1 MKHITLSLILAAG
14 SLASFGQDEST
25 PLEKANISGLSF
37 RSIGPAMTSGRIAD
51 LAINPNNPDEYYVA
65 AASGGVWKTSN
76 HGITYRPIFDGQG
89 SYSIGCITID
99 PNNSDV
105 LWVGTGENNNQRS
118 VAYGDGLYK
127 SEDGG
132 RSWNKVGLENSEHIG
147 MIAVDPRNSDVVY
160 VAAYGPVWSAG
171 GDRGLYKTEDGG
183 ETWTKILE
191 ISEHTGVNEVHLD
204 PRNPDVI
211 YATAHQRRRHVWTYI
226 SGGPESAIYKSTNGG
241 ADFEKL
247 GGGLPSGDVGRIGM
261 DISPVDP
268 DVLYACIEGH
278 GFYRSS
284 NRGASWNKM
293 SGHATSGN
301 YYVEIFASPHDV
313 NTVYSM
319 DTYAQYTTD
328 GGATFKAVGEP
339 GKHVDNHAMWIDPNN
354 ASHFLMGC
362 DGGLYETWDNASTWH
377 FKPNLPITQFYRV
390 AVDYNTPFYNV
401 YGGTQDNFSLGGPS
415 QTINQRGIVNSD
427 WFVTN
432 TGDGFES
439 QVDPYDPNTIYA
451 QAQYGWLVRFDKV
464 SGEALP
470 IKPDVGP
477 DEEPLRWN
485 WDAPLIISP
494 HDNHTLYFAANR
506 IFKSTNRGNSWEL
519 ISPDLTQQIDRNTLP
534 VMGKVWS
541 VDAIAKNQSTTIYGN
556 IVALSESPVTPGL
569 IYAGTDDGLIQVTDN
584 DGQNWTRYNTFPGVP
599 ANTYV
604 NDIKPSL
611 HNDQVV
617 YAAFNNH
624 KNGDFKPY
632 VYRSSD
638 RGKTWTNI
646 GAGLPKRGSVYSIAE
661 DHENPDLLFVGTEF
675 GIYFTRDGGQHWI
688 QLKAGLP
695 TVAIRDIE
703 IQRTE
708 NDLVLASFG
717 RGFYILDDYTP
728 LRHMED
734 DVFES
739 DAHILPI
746 TDGLVY
752 NLATPLGYGAPG
764 FMGASYYMAENAPVG
779 ATFTYFIKEAAP
791 TLKGKRVEAEKE
803 MDPIQYPSAE
813 ALRAEDREQGNFLTF
828 IISDENGTEIRRI
841 NTADGSGV
849 KRLTWDGRIQSKSY
863 ISQRGAPITN
873 NGSTGF
879 APEGTYSVQI
889 YRTVNGT
896 TSALSEAA
904 TFELK
909 HLNNNPSAA
918 EDQAELAAFQAL
930 VDKAN
935 RDLTALDNE
944 LDRQAELVK
953 QLEAAVRNT
962 PGVSLELLA
971 QLRQI
976 DNQLADVRIEMNGDQ
991 SLSSRE
997 FETLS
1002 SLNDRLGITA
1012 WGSYSS
1018 TSAPTGTQM
1027 RELDIVRSAI
1037 AGIVTTLNQ
1046 TGDQLLI
1053 IKEEAYAQG
1062 APYLEGDLPEVE

>member
-1 MKHITLSLILAAG
+1 
-14 SLASFGQDEST
+14 
-25 PLEKANISGLSF
+25 
-37 RSIGPAMTSGRIAD
+37 MTSGRIAD

-76 HGITYRPIFDGQG
+76 HGITYSPIFDGQG

-226 SGGPESAIYKSTNGG
+226 SGGPESAIFKSTNGG
-241 ADFEKL
+241 NDFEKL
-247 GGGLPSGDVGRIGM
+247 AGGLPSGDVGRIGM
-261 DISPVDP
+261 DISPVNP

-354 ASHFLMGC
+354 ASHYLMGC

-439 QVDPYDPNTIYA
+439 QVDPYDPNTVYA

-477 DEEPLRWN
+477 EEAPLRWN

-494 HDNHTLYFAANR
+494 HNNHTLYFAANR
-506 IFKSTNRGNSWEL
+506 IFKSTNRGDSWEL

-611 HNDQVV
+611 HDDQVV

-632 VYRSSD
+632 VFRSAD
-638 RGKTWTNI
+638 RGKSWTNI
-646 GAGLPKRGSVYSIAE
+646 GAGLPERGSVYSIAE
-661 DHENPDLLFVGTEF
+661 DHEDPNLLFVGTEF
-675 GIYFTRDGGQHWI
+675 GIYFTRDGGSHWI

-734 DVFES
+734 EVWES
-739 DAHILPI
+739 EAHIFPI

-752 NLATPLGYGAPG
+752 NEATPLGYGAPG
-764 FMGASYYMAENAPVG
+764 FMGASYYMAENAPIG

-791 TLKGKRVEAEKE
+791 TLKGQRAEAEKE

-813 ALRAEDREQGNFLTF
+813 ELRAEDREQGNFLTF
-828 IISDENGTEIRRI
+828 IISDASGVEIRRI
-841 NTADGSGV
+841 NTSDGSGV

-863 ISQRGAPITN
+863 ISERGAPITN
-873 NGSTGF
+873 NGGTGF
-879 APEGTYSVQI
+879 APQGTYSVRI

-896 TSALSEAA
+896 TAPLTEDA

-909 HLNNNPSAA
+909 HLNNNPSAT
-918 EDQAELAAFQAL
+918 EDQAALAAFQAS
-930 VDKAN
+930 VDAAN
-935 RDLTALDNE
+935 RDLSALDNE
-944 LDRQAELVK
+944 LDRQVKLVK

-962 PGVSLELLA
+962 PGVSLDLLA
-971 QLRQI
+971 QLRKI
-976 DNQLADVRIEMNGDQ
+976 DNQLADVRIQMNGDR

-997 FETLS
+997 FETVT

-1018 TSAPTGTQM
+1018 TSAPTGTQI
-1027 RELDIVRSAI
+1027 RELEIIRAAI
-1037 AGIVTTLNQ
+1037 SGIVTSLNQ

-1062 APYLEGDLPEVE
+1062 AAYLEGDLPDAE